1 MSNQQMSVLRHSLA
15 SLLVVAG
22 VVSVVAGVLRFGEPG
37 WIEETGV
44 PAVGRIVNVEDG
56 AVVVSYK
63 VDQEEWI
70 GTTSMENWD
79 QFAVG
84 QSVEVRA
91 LRNNPERF
99 IIAGTAGSTGETLL
113 LVLGGVLV
121 VGIGISLMVPML
133 TKRAEVG
140 YLSRVRWI
148 SGRRGGS

>member
-1 MSNQQMSVLRHSLA
+1 MSIQQVSVLRRSIA

-44 PAVGRIVNVEDG
+44 STVGRIVDVEDE

-70 GTTSMENWD
+70 GATAPEDWD
-79 QFAVG
+79 QFEVG

-91 LRNNPERF
+91 LRTNPERF
-99 IIAGTAGSTGETLL
+99 IIAGTAGMTGETLL
-113 LVLGGVLV
+113 LVLGGLLIS
-121 VGIGISLMVPML
+121 GIGISLLIPMVR
-133 TKRAEVG
+133 RAGVS
-140 YLSRVRWI
+140 YLSRVRW
-148 SGRRGGS
+148 SSERHGG